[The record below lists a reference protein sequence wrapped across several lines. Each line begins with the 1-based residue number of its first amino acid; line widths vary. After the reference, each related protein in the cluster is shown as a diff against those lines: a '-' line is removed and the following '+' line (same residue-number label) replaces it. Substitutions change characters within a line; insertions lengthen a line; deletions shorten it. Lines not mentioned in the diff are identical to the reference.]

1 MVSVSV
7 IMPSYNSEK
16 YISESIESVINQSF
30 QDWELIITDDCST
43 DHTVNIVKSYQITE
57 KRITLLQLNINS
69 GAAVA
74 RNNSIKNSKGRFIAF
89 LDSDD
94 KWLPTK
100 LDKQVNFMIKNK
112 LFFTYSGYIIVNE
125 VGKIKKTVKGK
136 KRLTLKH
143 MIRNNYVHCLTA
155 IYDSHGL
162 GKMLMPKLR
171 KRQDWALWLK
181 IFMKIKETNGI
192 AEPLGVYR
200 VRSKSI
206 SSNKLGLIK
215 HNWQIYRIVLG
226 YNLIQSSFL
235 IIQFLIFYILKKI
248 NI

>member
-1 MVSVSV
+1 
-7 IMPSYNSEK
+7 MPSYNSEK

-43 DHTVNIVKSYQITE
+43 DNTVNIVKRYQITD

-74 RNNSIKNSKGRFIAF
+74 RNNSIKHSKGRFIAF

-94 KWLPTK
+94 RWVTGK
-100 LDKQVNFMIKNK
+100 LNKQITFMIKNK
-112 LFFTYSGYIIVNE
+112 LLFTYSGYTMIDE
-125 VGKIKKTVKGK
+125 SGKIKKIVRGK
-136 KRLTLKH
+136 KRLTINH

-155 IYDSHGL
+155 IYDADAL
-162 GKMLMPKLR
+162 GKMLMPNLR
-171 KRQDWALWLK
+171 KRQDWALWLN
-181 IFMKIKETNGI
+181 IFLKIKETNGI
-192 AEPLGVYR
+192 VEPLGEYR

-215 HNWQIYRIVLG
+215 YNWQIYRTVLG

-235 IIQFLIFYILKKI
+235 MIQFLIFYAIKKI
-248 NI
+248 NL